1 MWKKNNPNIEMKDS
15 LKKPNG
21 FTLIEMMVAVA
32 IVGLLAAVAIPLVRS
47 YALDSRISEAIGN
60 VQGLLESEEG
70 FFVRF
75 RRYTVSLDW
84 CPANIPA
91 TAGRTQAWPTP
102 VNDLMPCGGD
112 AAQRREWALLGWRP
126 DQTLYFRYRV
136 FSAYGVDPNDANR
149 IILRFHPTQGTEP
162 TGMNPAMRSADGY
175 VANRATT
182 FGINWNSEVPLPANI
197 NDMRPWC
204 AVEAEADTDRDN
216 QPVFIRANVINH
228 QYLRVPNPRM
238 PAPANTKTW

>member
-1 MWKKNNPNIEMKDS
+1 MWKKNNPNIEMKDW
-15 LKKPNG
+15 LKEHQG

-102 VNDLMPCGGD
+102 VNDLI
-112 AAQRREWALLGWRP
+112 ALRHRR
-126 DQTLYFRYRV
+126 
-136 FSAYGVDPNDANR
+136 
-149 IILRFHPTQGTEP
+149 H
-162 TGMNPAMRSADGY
+162 
-175 VANRATT
+175 
-182 FGINWNSEVPLPANI
+182 
-197 NDMRPWC
+197 
-204 AVEAEADTDRDN
+204 
-216 QPVFIRANVINH
+216 
-228 QYLRVPNPRM
+228 
-238 PAPANTKTW
+238 PAPGMGAFRLAAG